1 MKNRGINRGET
12 RRDRK
17 RHGRIDGRE
26 KKKCK
31 ETRGERVYE
40 RERERHGITKLR
52 VYQRSKTHLIDVC
65 HNKRVLK
72 INKISAKMKTQH
84 RERERDKN
92 KKDIYKIVICISKRS
107 KTSYRSVSRINKSRT
122 KRKLIPINRKMN
134 NRMRNTSIIK
144 YINLSEEY
152 NKECKN

>member
-1 MKNRGINRGET
+1 MDERKKNVK
-12 RRDRK
+12 K
-17 RHGRIDGRE
+17 REE
-26 KKKCK
+26 K
-31 ETRGERVYE
+31 EYMRE

-84 RERERDKN
+84 RERKRDKN
-92 KKDIYKIVICISKRS
+92 KKDIYKIVTCISKRS

>member
-1 MKNRGINRGET
+1 MDERKKNVK
-12 RRDRK
+12 K
-17 RHGRIDGRE
+17 REE
-26 KKKCK
+26 K
-31 ETRGERVYE
+31 EYMRE
-40 RERERHGITKLR
+40 RERETWNYKT

-84 RERERDKN
+84 RERKRDKN
-92 KKDIYKIVICISKRS
+92 KKDIYKIVTCISKRS

>member
-1 MKNRGINRGET
+1 MEELMDERKKNVK
-12 RRDRK
+12 K
-17 RHGRIDGRE
+17 REE
-26 KKKCK
+26 K
-31 ETRGERVYE
+31 EYMRE

-84 RERERDKN
+84 RERKRDKN

>member
-1 MKNRGINRGET
+1 MDERKKNVK
-12 RRDRK
+12 K
-17 RHGRIDGRE
+17 REE
-26 KKKCK
+26 K
-31 ETRGERVYE
+31 EYMRE

>member
-1 MKNRGINRGET
+1 MDE
-12 RRDRK
+12 RK
-17 RHGRIDGRE
+17 TNVKKRE
-26 KKKCK
+26 EK
-31 ETRGERVYE
+31 EYMRE

-84 RERERDKN
+84 RERKRDKN
-92 KKDIYKIVICISKRS
+92 KKDIYKIVTCISKRS

>member
-1 MKNRGINRGET
+1 MDERKKNVK
-12 RRDRK
+12 K
-17 RHGRIDGRE
+17 REE
-26 KKKCK
+26 K
-31 ETRGERVYE
+31 EYMRE

-84 RERERDKN
+84 RERKRDKN

-134 NRMRNTSIIK
+134 NRMRNTLIIK